1 MSEPNLAHR
10 WAYTF
15 LTQLHSLG
23 VERVFVAPGSRS
35 TVLAL
40 QAYNLYQDKLI
51 THFDERGLGFLAL
64 GAAKASRKPTC
75 VITTS
80 GTAVANLLPAVIEAR
95 YSHIPLIILSA
106 DRPPEMQE
114 RGCNQTIDQR
124 ELFGC
129 HAIAYHEILPPD
141 DSISLDEVQRYAI
154 SAFQDATRHGDEGAV
169 QVNWMFREPFF
180 AHESAEATVPHDTLT
195 PIATSATT
203 TPASVDLS
211 DLTTTLKNTSRGVCI
226 VGALESPADAAEVRS
241 FVKRLGWITFA
252 DSLSQLRQESDF
264 ESLMT
269 YGDLSLLTSVT
280 EDLQPDTILH
290 IGGRLV
296 SKRVS
301 TLLSPSQTSKIV
313 SVGSSKD
320 HFDPNYGI
328 QTRYVAP
335 LHTLAAI
342 DVSGPQDSR
351 FQRSW
356 LARNAAVAARISNIL
371 GRGDGE
377 LTEPAVLRALS
388 LHTPNDHTLM
398 VGNSMPI
405 RDFEMFAATRPDAP
419 RMIAN
424 RGASGIDGILATA
437 CGAAIGEDKPLTL
450 VIGDL
455 STLHDLNSLAL
466 ARHVRSPLPIAIVN
480 NDGGGIFSLLP
491 VSSTEHFEP
500 LFGTPH
506 GLRFTDLVRG
516 FGLPYEAPTSID
528 DFVRSYQRSLSRPGA
543 TVLEITTDRNANA
556 EFHRSINR
564 EIVTLLNSL
573 R

>member
-1 MSEPNLAHR
+1 MSDPKLAHR

-15 LTQLHSLG
+15 LTQLRSLG

-40 QAYNLYQDKLI
+40 QAYNLFQENLI

-64 GAAKASRKPTC
+64 GAAKASRKPAC

-80 GTAVANLLPAVIEAR
+80 GTAVANLLPSVIEAR
-95 YSHIPLIILSA
+95 YSHIPLIVLSA

-124 ELFGC
+124 HLFGS

-141 DSISLDEVQRYAI
+141 DSISLDEAQRYAI
-154 SAFQDATRHGDEGAV
+154 AAWQDATRNGDEGAV

-180 AHESAEATVPHDTLT
+180 ENESAEATIPLDTPA
-195 PIATSATT
+195 PITTSSSTNL
-203 TPASVDLS
+203 ASVDLRA
-211 DLTTTLKNTSRGVCI
+211 LETLITKTSRGVCI
-226 VGALESPADAAEVRS
+226 VGALESPEDAAAALS
-241 FVKRLGWITFA
+241 FVKKLGWITFA

-264 ESLMT
+264 ECLMT
-269 YGDLSLLTSVT
+269 YGDLSLLTSLT

-296 SKRVS
+296 SKRIS
-301 TLLSPSQTSKIV
+301 ALLAPSQHATIV
-313 SVGSSKD
+313 SVGPSKD
-320 HFDPNYGI
+320 HFDPNYGM

-335 LHTLAAI
+335 LHALAAI
-342 DVSGPQDSR
+342 GVSGTQDAS
-351 FQRSW
+351 FQQSW
-356 LARNAAVAARISNIL
+356 FARNATVAAGIANIL
-371 GRGDGE
+371 DCDEGE
-377 LTEPAVLRALS
+377 LTEPVILRALS
-388 LHTPNDHTLM
+388 RHTPSAHTLM

-419 RMIAN
+419 RIIAN

-466 ARHVRSPLPIAIVN
+466 ARHVRTPLPIVIIN

-491 VSSTEHFEP
+491 VSRTEHFEP

-506 GLRFTDLVRG
+506 GLRFADLVRG

-528 DFVRSYQRSLSRPGA
+528 DFVHAYQRSLSAPGV
-543 TVLEITTDRNANA
+543 TVIEVTTHRHTNA
-556 EFHRSINR
+556 ELHRSISKD
-564 EIVTLLNSL
+564 ISIGLSSL

>member
-1 MSEPNLAHR
+1 MFDPNLAHR

-15 LTQLHSLG
+15 LTQLQSLG

-40 QAYNLYQDKLI
+40 QAYNLFQENLI

-64 GAAKASRKPTC
+64 GAAKASRTPTC

-106 DRPPEMQE
+106 DRPPEMQQ

-124 ELFGC
+124 ELFGSN
-129 HAIAYHEILPPD
+129 AIAYHEILPPD
-141 DSISLDEVQRYAI
+141 DSIPLTEVQQYAI
-154 SAFQDATRHGDEGAV
+154 SALQDATRHGDEGAV

-180 AHESAEATVPHDTLT
+180 ANESAEATIPLD
-195 PIATSATT
+195 
-203 TPASVDLS
+203 TPASIAPSPTTTRATVDLRA
-211 DLTTTLKNTSRGVCI
+211 LETIIQHTPRGVCI
-226 VGALESPADAAEVRS
+226 VGALESPADAAAIRT

-252 DSLSQLRQESDF
+252 DSLSQLRQENDF
-264 ESLMT
+264 EPLMT
-269 YGDLSLLTSVT
+269 YGDLSLLAPLS

-301 TLLSPSQTSKIV
+301 ALLSHSQTSKIV
-313 SVGSSKD
+313 SVGASKD

-328 QTRYVAP
+328 QTRYVTP
-335 LHTLAAI
+335 LVALTTI
-342 DVSGPQDSR
+342 EMTEQQDAS
-351 FQRSW
+351 FQQNW
-356 LARNAAVAARISNIL
+356 LARNATVAARIASIL
-371 GRGDGE
+371 DRSKGD
-377 LTEPAVLRALS
+377 LTEPAILRAIS
-388 LHTPNDHTLM
+388 LHTPSEHTLM

-405 RDFEMFAATRPDAP
+405 RDFEMFAVARRDAP
-419 RMIAN
+419 RTIAN
-424 RGASGIDGILATA
+424 RGASGIDGIIATA
-437 CGAAIGEDKPLTL
+437 CGAAIGCETPLTL

-466 ARHVRSPLPIAIVN
+466 ARIIRTPLPIVVIN

-491 VSSTEHFEP
+491 VSKTDHFEP

-516 FGLPYEAPTSID
+516 FGIPHEAPTSIE
-528 DFVRSYQRSLSRPGA
+528 DFMQAYQRSLSRSGA
-543 TVLEITTDRNANA
+543 TVIEITTDRNANA
-556 EFHRSINR
+556 ELHRAISKDIS
-564 EIVTLLNSL
+564 TALSSL